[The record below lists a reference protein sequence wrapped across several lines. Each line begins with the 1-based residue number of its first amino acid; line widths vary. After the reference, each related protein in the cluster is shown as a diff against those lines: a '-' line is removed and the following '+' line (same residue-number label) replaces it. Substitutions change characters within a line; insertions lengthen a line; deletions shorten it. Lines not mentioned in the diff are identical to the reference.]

1 MPLVILPEKVK
12 TRRNLLD
19 PEALIA
25 SLQQT
30 EVKGQVI
37 VHVFCPPQ
45 PEEYAIRV
53 WRTTYLVS
61 RTSSHKSRLL
71 HAENISLAPEWKEV
85 KANSPYNF
93 TLIFEALPKDTLLF
107 DLTEI
112 IPQPGGF
119 YYPNL
124 LRNERDVYDIR
135 L

>member
-1 MPLVILPEKVK
+1 MPLIIEPEKVK
-12 TRRNLLD
+12 TRKNLVN
-19 PEALIA
+19 PEALVA
-25 SLQQT
+25 LLQQT
-30 EVKGQVI
+30 EVQGQVI
-37 VHVFCPPQ
+37 VHVFCLPQ

-71 HAENISLAPEWKEV
+71 HAENISLAPSWTEV
-85 KANSPYNF
+85 KANNPYSF

-107 DLTEI
+107 DLVEI
-112 IPQPGGF
+112 IHQPGGF